1 MNELLILIKAC
12 PEDTKITQDAGRLII
27 VESSQSLFRMKEYLE
42 GAMDMFCA
50 LDPYYVLAWKRVSKH
65 QLIIQQIRRK

>member
-1 MNELLILIKAC
+1 MYELLILIAAC
-12 PEDTKITQDAGRLII
+12 PEEVTLRREDKLLI

-50 LDPYYVLAWKRVSKH
+50 LDPYTVLAWKRVSKH
-65 QLIIQQIRRK
+65 QLVIQEIRRK